1 LEEGDRKIFD
11 EKILEHATQYYSK
24 LFGPAPGNLFQ
35 VDREV
40 WDGLEQLLD
49 NQVLCDYFSEKEIN
63 DALFQMESNKVV
75 SPDNILA
82 EFYQVCWGIVKED
95 IVNLFHVSMLG
106 IWMLAEFITTSSL
119 CSLK

>member
-1 LEEGDRKIFD
+1 
-11 EKILEHATQYYSK
+11 
-24 LFGPAPGNLFQ
+24 